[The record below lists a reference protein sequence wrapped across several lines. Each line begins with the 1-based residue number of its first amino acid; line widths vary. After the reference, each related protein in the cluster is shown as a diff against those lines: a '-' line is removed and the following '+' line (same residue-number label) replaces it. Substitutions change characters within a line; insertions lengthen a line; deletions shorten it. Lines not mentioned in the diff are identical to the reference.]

1 MIKRQHM
8 KWIIF
13 IFSKPFIDKNFDTNN
28 RYCLLLFYEKLL
40 KTKRDITVLLLIK
53 RKWGIMIH

>member
-1 MIKRQHM
+1 MIKKQHM

-13 IFSKPFIDKNFDTNN
+13 IFSKTFIDNNFDTNN
-28 RYCLLLFYEKLL
+28 RYCLLLSYEKLL

-53 RKWGIMIH
+53 